1 MQQGSGMEIVVVSDI
16 NADLVF
22 TGLPSLPAFR
32 ELKHATGMKFTLGG
46 SSAIFAYNIARLG
59 VATGFV
65 GKVGNDHV
73 GDFLLATLGSVGVDT
88 SRVVRDGAR
97 PTGICVSMSFP
108 DEYAMVSYPG
118 IRESFALHEIDLEYV
133 KSARHLHLS
142 SFYLQPGLQPGCV
155 EIFRTARA
163 AGLTTSLDPDHD
175 PREQWNGGMQ
185 ELLQYV
191 DLFLPNETEALRIS
205 QTQDLTAAARRFSQ
219 FGHTTVIKQGR
230 EGVAVIRNGQATSA
244 PAFEIQPLDT
254 TGAGDSFNAGFIFK
268 YLNRAPLQDCIV
280 WGSACGAL
288 STRSLGGIDAFPTCA
303 EIEKFLVAH
312 LHESVKMATESVL

>member
-1 MQQGSGMEIVVVSDI
+1 MEIVVVGDI
-16 NADLVF
+16 NADLIF

-32 ELKHATGMKFTLGG
+32 ELKHAKGMKFTLGG

-59 VATGFV
+59 AATGFV

-73 GDFLLATLGSVGVDT
+73 GDFLLSVLGSVGVDT

-142 SFYLQPGLQPGCV
+142 SFYLQPGLQPGCA
-155 EIFRTARA
+155 ELFRSAKT

-185 ELLQYV
+185 QLLQYV

-205 QTQDLTAAARRFSQ
+205 GTDDLNAAARLFNR
-219 FGHTTVIKQGR
+219 FGHTAVIKRGR
-230 EGVAVIRNGQATSA
+230 EGASVIRDGQVTAA
-244 PAFEIQPLDT
+244 PAFEIEPVDT
-254 TGAGDSFNAGFIFK
+254 TGAGSFNAGFIFQ
-268 YLNRAPLQDCIV
+268 YLNRAPLQKCIA
-280 WGSACGAL
+280 WGCACGAL
-288 STRSLGGIDAFPTCA
+288 STRALGGIDAFPTCT
-303 EIEKFLVAH
+303 EIETFLAERVH
-312 LHESVKMATESVL
+312 GHEDMATKSIL